1 MCSCGRESVLVCFC
15 YACMYL
21 YICCCAYFNVVTL
34 SVFVCLCVYMCLFAG
49 RVCLFVCLFVFIS
62 LCAYACIQCLRP
74 MPPIQPRTRAPT
86 IDNVDHGIVVGHDD
100 DDDDVDAGRGDDG
113 WWVDWGIL

>member
-1 MCSCGRESVLVCFC
+1 MFLLCVHVFVHLLLCLLQCRDSVRVC
-15 YACMYL
+15 
-21 YICCCAYFNVVTL
+21 
-34 SVFVCLCVYMCLFAG
+34 VFVCVYVFVRG
-49 RVCLFVCLFVFIS
+49 SCLFVCLFVFIS

-113 WWVDWGIL
+113 WWVDGGIL